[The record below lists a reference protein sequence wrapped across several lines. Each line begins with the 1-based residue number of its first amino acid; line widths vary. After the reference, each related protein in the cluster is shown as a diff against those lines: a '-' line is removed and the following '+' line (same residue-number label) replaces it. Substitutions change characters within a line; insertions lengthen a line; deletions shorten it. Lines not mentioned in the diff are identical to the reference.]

1 MIRRNTLTHLGFGK
15 RGRVMKR
22 HLLSFLLVMALLI
35 GMVPGNVLANGHL
48 RTEEYGSF
56 IDGDQLINDIIETSG
71 MNVHPR
77 IIMSKEK
84 FAALRAQEGK
94 NTVTGILLEEL
105 RGEADNI
112 LKSRK
117 KEPITYKLDSEGH
130 LLETSKKIQR
140 GVATLALAYNIFGTK
155 EYAEQ
160 AFADLEAACGFS
172 DWMPEHF
179 LDTAEMCTAFA
190 YGYDWLYYWMSQE
203 QRDLIRTNLIEKGL
217 KQVLVDYTKDETEFS
232 RTYYWYLANEGDNWQ
247 FVCTGGTNLAALA
260 IGDEGDASET
270 AASVLTYGFKRAY
283 SCVRIGYGRPDG
295 TYKEGLGYWD
305 YATYY
310 LGLQSSALKSAAG
323 TDYGLA
329 DYEGIARSADFVRYM
344 SSNTPAA
351 FSFGDDRVDRN
362 TGWAVF
368 LWLGEQLNSPEL
380 SAIRLRYIP
389 EDPDFNYLDVLWIDE
404 SKQTGEEINKET
416 DWGFV
421 GASNASFRTT
431 WDKSGLVAALHS
443 GENDYHYHGHFD
455 LGSFYIEANEKRFFT
470 DVGNEPIYKLKDR
483 MYSYRIKAE
492 GHNTLVINPT
502 EGIDQADNITCP
514 ITGYGSGN
522 EAYAITDLTEAYAP
536 SGADKVVRGLKMI
549 KDKECVIIQDEIS
562 LREPG
567 EIYWFAHS
575 KGQIEVASDG
585 RSAIVTVDSE
595 RLFVKLLSEDGQ
607 FTVMKAEP
615 LPESKNVPGASANND
630 FRKLSVHL
638 TNTKDTTISVAFIP
652 LKNGETSPS
661 WEPSVTPISEWS
673 SEDETVDMGFGA
685 RLCGCTLSLAGD
697 IGVNFYMDLSSAELS
712 EDAYVEFTVPSGD
725 KTETRKVYLQAK
737 AGEDRTVAKTAS
749 IGDKTYYVFKCQV
762 SAKDFASDIGVKMVD
777 GGSAGE
783 TYSYS
788 VREYAEYLLAHT
800 DDHAEY
806 RKAAPLVDA
815 LVTYCTWA
823 QSYFGIDP
831 DLIDV
836 TYLNDVA
843 VTSVTAQE
851 VEEAAP
857 DAAVVL
863 DAIPGVT
870 FEGAT
875 LSLKSETTLS
885 LYFRSSEELAFSCNR
900 SNKLETTKVG
910 GYQVVRIRGISAPDL
925 DKVFEMKVICGGK
938 EGMVRYSV
946 LNYIANA
953 VREDQSDDDLK
964 VLVKALYLYYEAA
977 EAAATA

>member
-1 MIRRNTLTHLGFGK
+1 M
-15 RGRVMKR
+15 
-22 HLLSFLLVMALLI
+22 LSVLLVFVMLI
-35 GMVPGNVLANGHL
+35 GMVPTCVFASSRLPSDD
-48 RTEEYGSF
+48 YGSF
-56 IDGDQLINDIIETSG
+56 IDGNQVVNDIIETSG
-71 MNVHPR
+71 MNEHPR
-77 IIMSKEK
+77 IIMSKKK
-84 FAALRAQEGK
+84 FEALRAQEGTD
-94 NTVTGILLEEL
+94 TVTGILLEEL

-117 KEPITYKLDSEGH
+117 KEPIKYELDSEGH

-140 GVATLALAYNIFGTK
+140 GVATLALAYNIFGTV

-160 AFADLEAACGFS
+160 AYADLEAACGFS

-190 YGYDWLYYWMSQE
+190 YGYDWLYHWLSPE
-203 QRDLIRTNLIEKGL
+203 RRELLRTNMIEKGL
-217 KQVLVDYTKDETEFS
+217 KQVMVDYTIDETKFS
-232 RTYYWYLANEGDNWQ
+232 RTYYWYLADEGDNWQ

-260 IGDEGDASET
+260 IADEDDAREIAS
-270 AASVLTYGFKRAY
+270 SVLTYGFKRAY

-344 SSNTPAA
+344 SSNTPTA
-351 FSFGDDRVDRN
+351 FNFGDDRVDRN

-368 LWLGEQLNSPEL
+368 LWLGEQLQSPEL

-536 SGADKVVRGLKMI
+536 SGANKVVRGLKMI

-562 LREPG
+562 LNAPG

-585 RSAIVTVDSE
+585 RSAIVTVGSE

-615 LPESKNVPGASANND
+615 LPTSMNVPGASANND

-652 LKNGETSPS
+652 LQNGENTPS
-661 WEPSVTPISEWS
+661 WTPSVTSISEWS
-673 SEDETVDMGFGA
+673 SEEETVDMGLGA
-685 RLCGCTLSLAGD
+685 RLCGCTLSLSGD
-697 IGVNFYMDLSSAELS
+697 IGMNYYMDLSSADLS

-725 KTETRKVYLQAK
+725 KTETQKVYVQEK
-737 AGEDRTVAKTAS
+737 AGEDRNIAKTVS
-749 IGDKTYYVFKCQV
+749 KGNKTYYVFKCQV
-762 SAKDFASDIGVKMVD
+762 AAKDFASMIDVLLAD
-777 GGSAGE
+777 GGKTGKKH
-783 TYSYS
+783 SYS
-788 VREYAEYLLAHT
+788 VKQYAEHILSHT
-800 DDHAEY
+800 SDKAEY
-806 RKAAPLVDA
+806 KKAEPLVKA
-815 LVTYCTWA
+815 LVCYCTWA
-823 QSYFGIDP
+823 QCYFDIDDTLIDP
-831 DLIDV
+831 SYKNYDVID
-836 TYLNDVA
+836 
-843 VTSVTAQE
+843 SVTAQE
-851 VEEAAP
+851 LKAAAP
-857 DAAVVL
+857 ATSVAL
-863 DAIPGVT
+863 DQIPEVT
-870 FEGAT
+870 YEGAT
-875 LSLKSETTLS
+875 LSLNSETTLS
-885 LYFRSSEELAFSCNR
+885 LYFTSSEDLTFSCDH
-900 SNKLETTKVG
+900 SNKLEIAKVND
-910 GYQVVRIRGISAPDL
+910 YQVVRIRGILASDL
-925 DKVFEMKVICGGK
+925 DEVFEMKVICGEN
-938 EGMVRYSV
+938 EGIVRYCA
-946 LNYIANA
+946 LNYIANC
-953 VREDQSDDDLK
+953 VSRNHEDETLPN
-964 VLVKALYLYYEAA
+964 LVKALYLYHKEA
-977 EAAATA
+977 EAYI

>member
-1 MIRRNTLTHLGFGK
+1 M
-15 RGRVMKR
+15 
-22 HLLSFLLVMALLI
+22 LSVLLVFVMLI
-35 GMVPGNVLANGHL
+35 SMVPTCVFASSRLPSD
-48 RTEEYGSF
+48 EYRSF

-71 MNVHPR
+71 MNAHPR
-77 IIMSKEK
+77 IIMSEEK

-130 LLETSKKIQR
+130 LLETSKKVQR
-140 GVATLALAYNIFGTK
+140 GVATLALAYNIFGK
-155 EYAEQ
+155 VEYAEQ
-160 AFADLEAACGFS
+160 AYADLEAACGFS

-190 YGYDWLYYWMSQE
+190 YGYDWLYQWMKPE

-217 KQVLVDYTKDETEFS
+217 KQVMVDYTTDETEFS
-232 RTYYWYLANEGDNWQ
+232 RTYYWYLADEGDNWQ

-260 IGDEGDASET
+260 IGDEGDARET
-270 AASVLTYGFKRAY
+270 SASVLTYGFKRAY
-283 SCVRIGYGRPDG
+283 SCVRIGYGRSDG

-310 LGLQSSALKSAAG
+310 VGLQSSALKSAAG

-344 SSNTPAA
+344 SSNTPTS

-368 LWLGEQLNSPEL
+368 LWLGEQLDSPEL

-404 SKQTGEEINKET
+404 SKQTGEEVNRET

-421 GASNASFRTT
+421 GSSNASFRTT

-470 DVGNEPIYKLKDR
+470 DVGNEPIYNLKDR
-483 MYSYRIKAE
+483 KYSYRIKAE

-514 ITGYGSGN
+514 ITGYRSGN

-536 SGADKVVRGLKMI
+536 SGANKVVRGMKMI

-562 LREPG
+562 LDSPG

-575 KGQIEVASDG
+575 RGQIDVASDG
-585 RSAIVTVDSE
+585 KSAIVTVGSE
-595 RLFVKLLSEDGQ
+595 RLWVKLLSEEGQ

-615 LPESKNVPGASANND
+615 LPTSKNVPGASANND

-638 TNTKDTTISVAFIP
+638 TNTKATTISVAFIP
-652 LKNGETSPS
+652 LRNGETAPS
-661 WEPSVTPISEWS
+661 WTPSVTSISEWS
-673 SEDETVDMGFGA
+673 SEEETVDMGLGA
-685 RLCGCTLSLAGD
+685 RLCGCTLSLSGD
-697 IGVNFYMDLSSAELS
+697 IGMNYYMDLSSADLS

-725 KTETRKVYLQAK
+725 KTETQKVYVQEK
-737 AGEDRTVAKTAS
+737 AGEDRNIAKTVS
-749 IGDKTYYVFKCQV
+749 KGNKTYYVFKCQV
-762 SAKDFASDIGVKMVD
+762 AAKDFAPMIDVQLVD
-777 GGSAGE
+777 GGKTGKKH
-783 TYSYS
+783 SYS
-788 VREYAEYLLAHT
+788 VKQYAEYILS
-800 DDHAEY
+800 HANDKTEY
-806 RKAAPLVDA
+806 KKAEPLVKA
-815 LVTYCTWA
+815 LVCYCTWA
-823 QSYFGIDP
+823 QCYFEIDDTLIDP
-831 DLIDV
+831 SYKNYDV
-836 TYLNDVA
+836 LD
-843 VTSVTAQE
+843 SVTAQE
-851 VEEAAP
+851 LKAEAPATS
-857 DAAVVL
+857 VFL
-863 DAIPGVT
+863 DQIPGVT
-870 FEGAT
+870 YEGAT
-875 LSLKSETTLS
+875 LSLNSETTLS
-885 LYFRSSEELAFSCNR
+885 LYFKSSEKLTFSCDH
-900 SNKLETTKVG
+900 SNKLEISKVN
-910 GYQVVRIRGISAPDL
+910 GYQVVRIRGIRASDL
-925 DKVFEMKVICGGK
+925 DEVFEMKVICGEN
-938 EGMVRYSV
+938 EGMVRYSA
-946 LNYIANA
+946 LNYIANC
-953 VREDQSDDDLK
+953 VGRNHEDETLPN
-964 VLVKALYLYYEAA
+964 LVKALYLYYKEA
-977 EAAATA
+977 EAYI

>member
-562 LREPG
+562 LNNAG
-567 EIYWFAHS
+567 EIYWFAHT
-575 KGQIEVASDG
+575 KGQIRVSSDG
-585 RSAIVTVDSE
+585 KSAIVTVGSD
-595 RLFVKLLSEDGQ
+595 RLWVQLLSSDGQ
-607 FTVMKAEP
+607 FTVMDAKP
-615 LPESKNVPGASANND
+615 LPTSMNVPGATDNSEYG
-630 FRKLSVHL
+630 KLAIHL
-638 TNTKDTTISVAFIP
+638 TNTRDTTISVAFIP
-652 LKNGETSPS
+652 LKSGETSPS
-661 WEPSVTPISEWS
+661 WTPSVKEISEWS
-673 SEDETVDMGFGA
+673 NAGTADFGEK
-685 RLCGCTLSLAGD
+685 LCGCTLSLSGD
-697 IGVNFYMDLSSAELS
+697 IGVNFYMDLSKATLS
-712 EDAYVEFTVPSGD
+712 DDAYVEFDVPSGN
-725 KTETRKVYLQAK
+725 KTVTRKIYVKAK
-737 AGEDRTVAKTAS
+737 AGEDRTVAETIS
-749 IGDKTYYVFKCQV
+749 EGNTTYHIFKCQV
-762 SAKDFASDIGVKMVD
+762 SAKDVASTIGLRMVD
-777 GGSAGE
+777 GGEYGRK
-783 TYSYS
+783 YNYS
-788 VREYAEYLLAHT
+788 VKQYADTLLSQTNVNAEYKK
-800 DDHAEY
+800 AE
-806 RKAAPLVDA
+806 PLVKA
-815 LVTYCTWA
+815 LVCYCTWA
-823 QSYFGIDP
+823 QDYFEMDAS
-831 DLIDV
+831 LIDENYRNYNTV
-836 TYLNDVA
+836 S
-843 VTSVTAQE
+843 SVTAQE
-851 VEEAAP
+851 VTAAAP
-857 DAAVVL
+857 ATKVSL
-863 DAIPGVT
+863 DKLSGVT

-875 LSLKSETTLS
+875 ISLKSETTLS
-885 LYFRSSEELAFSCNR
+885 LYFSSSEKLTFSCNR
-900 SNKLETTKVG
+900 GNKLETSKVD
-910 GYQVVRIRGISAPDL
+910 GYQVVRIRGIAAYEL
-925 DKVFEMKVICGGK
+925 DEVFEMKVTCGGK
-938 EGMVRYSV
+938 NDTVRYSV
-946 LNYIANA
+946 MNYMSNIFNG
-953 VREDQSDDDLK
+953 EYSDTWEN
-964 VLVKALYLYYEAA
+964 LVKALYLYHKAA
-977 EAAATA
+977 VDYIK

>member
-1 MIRRNTLTHLGFGK
+1 M
-15 RGRVMKR
+15 
-22 HLLSFLLVMALLI
+22 LSVLLVFVMLI
-35 GMVPGNVLANGHL
+35 SMVPTCVFASSRLPSD
-48 RTEEYGSF
+48 EYGSF

-71 MNVHPR
+71 MNAHPR
-77 IIMSKEK
+77 IIMSEEK

-130 LLETSKKIQR
+130 LLETSKKVQR
-140 GVATLALAYNIFGTK
+140 GVATLALAYNIFGK
-155 EYAEQ
+155 VEYAEQ
-160 AFADLEAACGFS
+160 AYADLEAACGFS

-190 YGYDWLYYWMSQE
+190 YGYDWLYQWMKPE

-217 KQVLVDYTKDETEFS
+217 KQVMVDYTTDETEFS
-232 RTYYWYLANEGDNWQ
+232 RTYYWYLADEGDNWQ

-260 IGDEGDASET
+260 IGDEGDARET
-270 AASVLTYGFKRAY
+270 SASVLTYGFKRAY
-283 SCVRIGYGRPDG
+283 SCVRIGYGRSDG

-310 LGLQSSALKSAAG
+310 VGLQSSALKSAAG

-344 SSNTPAA
+344 SSNTPTS

-368 LWLGEQLNSPEL
+368 LWLGEQLDSPEL

-404 SKQTGEEINKET
+404 SKQTGEEVNRET

-421 GASNASFRTT
+421 GSSNASFRTT

-470 DVGNEPIYKLKDR
+470 DVGNEPIYNLKDR
-483 MYSYRIKAE
+483 KYSYRIKAE

-514 ITGYGSGN
+514 ITGYRSGN

-536 SGADKVVRGLKMI
+536 SGANKVVRGMKMI

-562 LREPG
+562 LDSPG

-575 KGQIEVASDG
+575 RGQIDVASDG
-585 RSAIVTVDSE
+585 KSAIVTVGSE
-595 RLFVKLLSEDGQ
+595 RLWVNLLSEEGQ

-615 LPESKNVPGASANND
+615 LPTSKNVPGASANND

-652 LKNGETSPS
+652 LRNGEAAPS
-661 WEPSVTPISEWS
+661 WTPSVTSISEWS
-673 SEDETVDMGFGA
+673 SEEETVDMGLGA
-685 RLCGCTLSLAGD
+685 RLCGCTLSLSGD
-697 IGVNFYMDLSSAELS
+697 IGMNYYMDLSSADLS

-725 KTETRKVYLQAK
+725 KTETQKVYVQEK
-737 AGEDRTVAKTAS
+737 AGEDRNIAKTVS
-749 IGDKTYYVFKCQV
+749 KGNKTYYVFKCQV
-762 SAKDFASDIGVKMVD
+762 AAKDIAPMIDVQLVD
-777 GGSAGE
+777 GGKTGKKH
-783 TYSYS
+783 SYS
-788 VREYAEYLLAHT
+788 VKQYAEYILS
-800 DDHAEY
+800 HANDKTEY
-806 RKAAPLVDA
+806 KKAEPLVKA
-815 LVTYCTWA
+815 LVCYCTWA
-823 QSYFGIDP
+823 QCYFEIDDTLIDP
-831 DLIDV
+831 SYKNYDV
-836 TYLNDVA
+836 LD
-843 VTSVTAQE
+843 SVTAQE
-851 VEEAAP
+851 LKAEAPATS
-857 DAAVVL
+857 VFL
-863 DAIPGVT
+863 DQIPGVT
-870 FEGAT
+870 YEGAT
-875 LSLKSETTLS
+875 LSLNSETTLS
-885 LYFRSSEELAFSCNR
+885 LYFKSSEKLTFSCDH
-900 SNKLETTKVG
+900 SNKLEISKVN
-910 GYQVVRIRGISAPDL
+910 GYQVVRIRGIRASDL
-925 DKVFEMKVICGGK
+925 DEVFEMKVICGEN
-938 EGMVRYSV
+938 EGMVRYSA
-946 LNYIANA
+946 LNYIANC
-953 VREDQSDDDLK
+953 VGRNHEDETLPN
-964 VLVKALYLYYEAA
+964 LVKALYLYYKEA
-977 EAAATA
+977 EAYI

>member
-1 MIRRNTLTHLGFGK
+1 
-15 RGRVMKR
+15 MKKSM
-22 HLLSFLLVMALLI
+22 LSVLLVFVMLI
-35 GMVPGNVLANGHL
+35 SMVPTCVFASSRLPSD
-48 RTEEYGSF
+48 EYGSF

-71 MNVHPR
+71 MNAHPR
-77 IIMSKEK
+77 IIMSEEK

-130 LLETSKKIQR
+130 LLETSKKVQR
-140 GVATLALAYNIFGTK
+140 GVATLALAYNIFGK
-155 EYAEQ
+155 VEYAEQ
-160 AFADLEAACGFS
+160 AYADLEAACGFS

-190 YGYDWLYYWMSQE
+190 YGYDWLYQWMKPE

-217 KQVLVDYTKDETEFS
+217 KQVMVDYTTDETEFS
-232 RTYYWYLANEGDNWQ
+232 RTYYWYLADEGDNWQ

-260 IGDEGDASET
+260 IGDEGDARET
-270 AASVLTYGFKRAY
+270 SASVLTYGFKRAY
-283 SCVRIGYGRPDG
+283 SCVRIGYGRSDG

-310 LGLQSSALKSAAG
+310 VGLQSSALKSAAG

-344 SSNTPAA
+344 SSNTPTS

-368 LWLGEQLNSPEL
+368 LWLGEQLDSPEL

-404 SKQTGEEINKET
+404 SKQTGEEVNRET

-421 GASNASFRTT
+421 GSSNASFRTT

-470 DVGNEPIYKLKDR
+470 DVGNEPIYNLKDR
-483 MYSYRIKAE
+483 KYSYRIKAE

-514 ITGYGSGN
+514 ITGYRSGN

-536 SGADKVVRGLKMI
+536 SGANKVVRGMKMI

-562 LREPG
+562 LDSPG

-575 KGQIEVASDG
+575 RGQIDVASDG
-585 RSAIVTVDSE
+585 KSAIVTVGSE
-595 RLFVKLLSEDGQ
+595 RLWVNLLSEEGQ

-615 LPESKNVPGASANND
+615 LPTSKNVPGASANND

-652 LKNGETSPS
+652 LRNGEAAPS
-661 WEPSVTPISEWS
+661 WTPSVTSISEWS
-673 SEDETVDMGFGA
+673 SEEETVDMGLGA
-685 RLCGCTLSLAGD
+685 RLCGCTLSLSGD
-697 IGVNFYMDLSSAELS
+697 IGMNYYMDLSSADLS

-725 KTETRKVYLQAK
+725 KTETQKVYVQEK
-737 AGEDRTVAKTAS
+737 AGEDRNIAKTVS
-749 IGDKTYYVFKCQV
+749 KGNKTYYVFKCQV
-762 SAKDFASDIGVKMVD
+762 AAKDIAPMIDVQLVD
-777 GGSAGE
+777 GGKTGKKH
-783 TYSYS
+783 SYS
-788 VREYAEYLLAHT
+788 VKQYAEYILS
-800 DDHAEY
+800 HANDKTEY
-806 RKAAPLVDA
+806 KKAEPLVKA
-815 LVTYCTWA
+815 LVCYCTWA
-823 QSYFGIDP
+823 QCYFEIDDTLIDP
-831 DLIDV
+831 SYKNYDV
-836 TYLNDVA
+836 LD
-843 VTSVTAQE
+843 SVTAQE
-851 VEEAAP
+851 LKAEAPATS
-857 DAAVVL
+857 VFL
-863 DAIPGVT
+863 DQIPGVT
-870 FEGAT
+870 YEGAT
-875 LSLKSETTLS
+875 LSLNSETTLS
-885 LYFRSSEELAFSCNR
+885 LYFKSSEKLTFSCDH
-900 SNKLETTKVG
+900 SNKLEISKVN
-910 GYQVVRIRGISAPDL
+910 GYQVVRIRGIRASDL
-925 DKVFEMKVICGGK
+925 DEVFEMKVICGEN
-938 EGMVRYSV
+938 EGMVRYSA
-946 LNYIANA
+946 LNYIANC
-953 VREDQSDDDLK
+953 VGRNHEDETLPN
-964 VLVKALYLYYEAA
+964 LVKALYLYYKEA
-977 EAAATA
+977 EAYI

>member
-1 MIRRNTLTHLGFGK
+1 M
-15 RGRVMKR
+15 
-22 HLLSFLLVMALLI
+22 LSVLLVFVMLI
-35 GMVPGNVLANGHL
+35 SMVPTCVFASSRLPSD
-48 RTEEYGSF
+48 EYGSF

-71 MNVHPR
+71 MNAHPR
-77 IIMSKEK
+77 IIMSEEK

-130 LLETSKKIQR
+130 LLETSKKVQR
-140 GVATLALAYNIFGTK
+140 GVATLALAYNIFGK
-155 EYAEQ
+155 VEYAEQ
-160 AFADLEAACGFS
+160 AYADLEAACGFS

-190 YGYDWLYYWMSQE
+190 YGYDWLYQWMKPE

-217 KQVLVDYTKDETEFS
+217 KQVMVDYTNDETEFS
-232 RTYYWYLANEGDNWQ
+232 RTYYWYLADEGDNWQ

-260 IGDEGDASET
+260 IGDEGDARET
-270 AASVLTYGFKRAY
+270 SASVLTYGFKRAY
-283 SCVRIGYGRPDG
+283 SCVRIGYGRSDG

-310 LGLQSSALKSAAG
+310 VGLQSSALKSAAG

-344 SSNTPAA
+344 SSNTPTS

-368 LWLGEQLNSPEL
+368 LWLGEQLDSPEL

-404 SKQTGEEINKET
+404 SKQTGEEVNRET

-421 GASNASFRTT
+421 GSSNASFRTT

-470 DVGNEPIYKLKDR
+470 DVGNEPIYNLKDR
-483 MYSYRIKAE
+483 KYSYRIKAE

-514 ITGYGSGN
+514 ITGYRSGN

-536 SGADKVVRGLKMI
+536 SGANKVVRGMKMI

-562 LREPG
+562 LDSPG

-575 KGQIEVASDG
+575 RGQIDVASDG
-585 RSAIVTVDSE
+585 KSAIVTVGSE
-595 RLFVKLLSEDGQ
+595 RLWVKLLSEEGQ

-615 LPESKNVPGASANND
+615 LPTSKNVPGASANND

-652 LKNGETSPS
+652 LKNGEAAPS
-661 WEPSVTPISEWS
+661 WTPSVTSISEWS
-673 SEDETVDMGFGA
+673 SEEETVDMGLGA
-685 RLCGCTLSLAGD
+685 RLCGCTLSLSGD
-697 IGVNFYMDLSSAELS
+697 IGMNYYMDLSSADLS

-725 KTETRKVYLQAK
+725 KTETQKVYVQEK
-737 AGEDRTVAKTAS
+737 AGEDRNIAKTVS
-749 IGDKTYYVFKCQV
+749 KGNKTYYVFKCQV
-762 SAKDFASDIGVKMVD
+762 AAKDIAPMIDVQLVD
-777 GGSAGE
+777 GGKTGKKH
-783 TYSYS
+783 SYS
-788 VREYAEYLLAHT
+788 VKQYAEYILS
-800 DDHAEY
+800 HANDKTEY
-806 RKAAPLVDA
+806 KKAEPLVKA
-815 LVTYCTWA
+815 LVCYCTWA
-823 QSYFGIDP
+823 QCYFEIDDTLIDP
-831 DLIDV
+831 SYKNYDV
-836 TYLNDVA
+836 LD
-843 VTSVTAQE
+843 SVTAQE
-851 VEEAAP
+851 LKAEAPATS
-857 DAAVVL
+857 VFL
-863 DAIPGVT
+863 DQIPGVT
-870 FEGAT
+870 YEGAT
-875 LSLKSETTLS
+875 LSLNSETTLS
-885 LYFRSSEELAFSCNR
+885 LYFKSSEKLTFSCDH
-900 SNKLETTKVG
+900 SNKLEISKVN
-910 GYQVVRIRGISAPDL
+910 GYQVVRIRGIRASDL
-925 DKVFEMKVICGGK
+925 DEVFEMKVICGEN
-938 EGMVRYSV
+938 EGMVRYSA
-946 LNYIANA
+946 LNYIANC
-953 VREDQSDDDLK
+953 VGRNHEDETLPN
-964 VLVKALYLYYEAA
+964 LVKALYLYYKEA
-977 EAAATA
+977 EAYI

>member
-1 MIRRNTLTHLGFGK
+1 
-15 RGRVMKR
+15 MKKTM
-22 HLLSFLLVMALLI
+22 LSVLLVFVMLI
-35 GMVPGNVLANGHL
+35 GMVPTCVFASSRL
-48 RTEEYGSF
+48 TSDDYGSF
-56 IDGDQLINDIIETSG
+56 IDGNQLINDIIETSG
-71 MNVHPR
+71 MNAHPR
-77 IIMSKEK
+77 IIMSEEK

-94 NTVTGILLEEL
+94 DTVTGILLEEL

-117 KEPITYKLDSEGH
+117 NEPITYELDSEGH
-130 LLETSKKIQR
+130 LLETSKKVQR
-140 GVATLALAYNIFGTK
+140 GVATLALAYNIFGK
-155 EYAEQ
+155 VEYAEQ
-160 AFADLEAACGFS
+160 AYADLEAACGFS

-190 YGYDWLYYWMSQE
+190 YGYDWLYHWLSPE
-203 QRDLIRTNLIEKGL
+203 QRELLRTNMIEKGL
-217 KQVLVDYTKDETEFS
+217 KQVMVDYTIDETKFS

-260 IGDEGDASET
+260 IGDEGDARET

-283 SCVRIGYGRPDG
+283 SCVRIGYGRSDG

-344 SSNTPAA
+344 SSNTPTA
-351 FSFGDDRVDRN
+351 FNFGDDRVDRN

-368 LWLGEQLNSPEL
+368 LWLGEQLHSPEL

-470 DVGNEPIYKLKDR
+470 DVGNEPIYNLKDR
-483 MYSYRIKAE
+483 KFSYRIKAE

-502 EGIDQADNITCP
+502 DGIDQADNITCP

-536 SGADKVVRGLKMI
+536 SGANKVVRGLKMI

-562 LREPG
+562 LNAPG

-585 RSAIVTVDSE
+585 RSAIVTVGSE

-615 LPESKNVPGASANND
+615 LPTSMNVPGASANND

-652 LKNGETSPS
+652 LQNGENTPS
-661 WEPSVTPISEWS
+661 WTPSVTSIAEWS
-673 SEDETVDMGFGA
+673 SEDETVDMGLGA
-685 RLCGCTLSLAGD
+685 RLCGCTLSLSGD
-697 IGVNFYMDLSSAELS
+697 IGMNYYMDLSSADLS

-725 KTETRKVYLQAK
+725 KTETQKVYVQEK
-737 AGEDRTVAKTAS
+737 AGEDRNIAKTVS
-749 IGDKTYYVFKCQV
+749 KGNKTYYVFKCQV
-762 SAKDFASDIGVKMVD
+762 AAKDFASMIDVLLVD
-777 GGSAGE
+777 GGKTGKKH
-783 TYSYS
+783 SYS
-788 VREYAEYLLAHT
+788 VKQYAEHILSHT
-800 DDHAEY
+800 SDKAEY
-806 RKAAPLVDA
+806 KKAEPLVKA
-815 LVTYCTWA
+815 LVCYCTWA
-823 QSYFGIDP
+823 QCYFDIDDTLIDP
-831 DLIDV
+831 SYKNYDVID
-836 TYLNDVA
+836 
-843 VTSVTAQE
+843 SVTAQE
-851 VEEAAP
+851 LKAAAP
-857 DAAVVL
+857 ATSVAL
-863 DAIPGVT
+863 DQIPEVT
-870 FEGAT
+870 YEGAT
-875 LSLKSETTLS
+875 LSLNSETTLS
-885 LYFRSSEELAFSCNR
+885 LYFTSSEDLTFSCDH
-900 SNKLETTKVG
+900 SNKLEIAKVND
-910 GYQVVRIRGISAPDL
+910 YQVVRIRGILASDL
-925 DKVFEMKVICGGK
+925 DEVFEMKVICGEN
-938 EGMVRYSV
+938 EGMVRYCA
-946 LNYIANA
+946 LNYIANC
-953 VREDQSDDDLK
+953 VSRNHEDETLPN
-964 VLVKALYLYYEAA
+964 LVKALYLYHKEA
-977 EAAATA
+977 EAYI

>member
-1 MIRRNTLTHLGFGK
+1 M
-15 RGRVMKR
+15 
-22 HLLSFLLVMALLI
+22 LSVLLVFVMLI
-35 GMVPGNVLANGHL
+35 SMVPTCVFASSRLPSD
-48 RTEEYGSF
+48 EYGSF

-71 MNVHPR
+71 MNAHPR
-77 IIMSKEK
+77 IIMSEEK

-130 LLETSKKIQR
+130 LLETSKKVQR
-140 GVATLALAYNIFGTK
+140 GVATLALAYNIFGK
-155 EYAEQ
+155 VEYAEQ
-160 AFADLEAACGFS
+160 AYADLEAACGFS

-190 YGYDWLYYWMSQE
+190 YGYDWLYQWMKPE

-217 KQVLVDYTKDETEFS
+217 KQVMVDYTTDETEFS
-232 RTYYWYLANEGDNWQ
+232 RTYYWYLADEGDNWQ

-260 IGDEGDASET
+260 IGDEGDARET
-270 AASVLTYGFKRAY
+270 SASVLTYGFKRAY
-283 SCVRIGYGRPDG
+283 SCVRIGYGRSDG

-310 LGLQSSALKSAAG
+310 VGLQSSALKSAAG

-344 SSNTPAA
+344 SSNTPTS

-368 LWLGEQLNSPEL
+368 LWLGEQLDSPEL

-404 SKQTGEEINKET
+404 SKQTGEEVNRET

-421 GASNASFRTT
+421 GSSNASFRTT

-470 DVGNEPIYKLKDR
+470 DVGNEPIYNLKDR
-483 MYSYRIKAE
+483 KYSYRIKAE

-514 ITGYGSGN
+514 ITGYRSGN

-536 SGADKVVRGLKMI
+536 SGANKVVRGMKMI

-562 LREPG
+562 LDSPG

-575 KGQIEVASDG
+575 RGQIDVASDG
-585 RSAIVTVDSE
+585 KSAIVTVGSE
-595 RLFVKLLSEDGQ
+595 RLWVKLLSEEGQ

-615 LPESKNVPGASANND
+615 LPTSKNVPGASANND

-652 LKNGETSPS
+652 LKNGEAAPS
-661 WEPSVTPISEWS
+661 WTPSVTSISEWS
-673 SEDETVDMGFGA
+673 SEEETVDMGLGA
-685 RLCGCTLSLAGD
+685 RLCGCTLSLSGD
-697 IGVNFYMDLSSAELS
+697 IGMNYYMDLSSADLS

-725 KTETRKVYLQAK
+725 KTETQKVYVQEK
-737 AGEDRTVAKTAS
+737 AGEDRNIAKTVS
-749 IGDKTYYVFKCQV
+749 KGNKTYYVFKCQV
-762 SAKDFASDIGVKMVD
+762 AAKDIAPMIDVQLVD
-777 GGSAGE
+777 GGKTGKKH
-783 TYSYS
+783 SYS
-788 VREYAEYLLAHT
+788 VKQYAEYILS
-800 DDHAEY
+800 HANDKTEY
-806 RKAAPLVDA
+806 KKAEPLVKA
-815 LVTYCTWA
+815 LVCYCTWA
-823 QSYFGIDP
+823 QCYFEIDDTLIDP
-831 DLIDV
+831 SYKNYDV
-836 TYLNDVA
+836 LD
-843 VTSVTAQE
+843 SVTAQE
-851 VEEAAP
+851 LKAEAPATS
-857 DAAVVL
+857 VFL
-863 DAIPGVT
+863 DQIPGVT
-870 FEGAT
+870 YEGAT
-875 LSLKSETTLS
+875 LSLNSETTLS
-885 LYFRSSEELAFSCNR
+885 LYFKSSEKLTFSCDH
-900 SNKLETTKVG
+900 SNKLEISKVN
-910 GYQVVRIRGISAPDL
+910 GYQVVRIRGIRASDL
-925 DKVFEMKVICGGK
+925 DEVFEMKVICGEN
-938 EGMVRYSV
+938 EGMVRYSA
-946 LNYIANA
+946 LNYIANC
-953 VREDQSDDDLK
+953 VGRNHEDETLPN
-964 VLVKALYLYYEAA
+964 LVKALYLYYKEA
-977 EAAATA
+977 EAYI